1 MKSQKRRLNAFFFLF
16 TKLDQMSRVGSWG
29 RHAGC
34 RPKKTHVTILLIFS
48 KVQSSIYTTLYYKK
62 VNLTSFWK
70 KWKDDKTLW
79 HILLHISS
87 TNKCCNYLWL
97 FSFYNNYYKG
107 GEGGWKIYNVSWCVF
122 FKNEWQAVW
131 HLFSTFFK
139 RFFLNNGSLCFI
151 F

>member
-1 MKSQKRRLNAFFFLF
+1 MILASHGLCPRWPFLSKIWF
-16 TKLDQMSRVGSWG
+16 LRFKE
-29 RHAGC
+29 AC
-34 RPKKTHVTILLIFS
+34 IKKTHVTILTFFS
-48 KVQSSIYTTLYYKK
+48 KVQSSIHHPVLQKSQSHFI
-62 VNLTSFWK
+62 LK

-87 TNKCCNYLWL
+87 TTKCCNYLWL

-139 RFFLNNGSLCFI
+139 RFFSNNGSLCFI